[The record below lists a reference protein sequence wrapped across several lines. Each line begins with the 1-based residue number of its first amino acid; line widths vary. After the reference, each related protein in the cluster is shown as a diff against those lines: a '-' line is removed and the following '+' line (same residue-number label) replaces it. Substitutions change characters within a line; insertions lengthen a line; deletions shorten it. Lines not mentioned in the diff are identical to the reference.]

1 MSELFL
7 NVGSGQ
13 RPFQKPWINI
23 DPQEKWKPD
32 LVADGAH
39 LPYEASSV
47 DLVVYS
53 HVWEHEGCG
62 EAIPLQREAFRVLRP
77 GGSLITAVP
86 DMRALAQGWLMGRMD
101 DITFMISAYGAF
113 MGNDRDRHRFGY
125 TRQTLKQE
133 LMACQWREVKLFDWR
148 QIQGM
153 DLARDYWILAMEA
166 VR

>member
-1 MSELFL
+1 LIAL

-13 RPFQKPWINI
+13 RPFARPFINI
-23 DPQEKWKPD
+23 DPQDRWGPD
-32 LVADGAH
+32 VVADGAH

-86 DMRALAQGWLMGRMD
+86 DMRALAQAWLMGRLD
-101 DITFMISAYGAF
+101 TETYLISIYGAW
-113 MGNDRDRHRFGY
+113 MGNDRDRHRFGF
-125 TRQTLKQE
+125 TGETLERE
-133 LMACQWREVKLFDWR
+133 LQACEWREVKPFDWR
-148 QIQGM
+148 QIPGM
-153 DLARDYWILAMEA
+153 SLARDFWILAYEA